1 MTHIPQEIRIN
12 RARDTLTL
20 VYSDTQYFFSAEFLR
35 VMSPSA
41 EVRGHGVGQEVLQTG
56 KRDVRITDLIPV
68 GNYAL
73 KIIFSDGHDSGIYD
87 WDYLDEM
94 GQNQTQLWRNYLN
107 RLALAGASRES
118 DWADNVASH
127 TGCSGSKKCSCQH

>member
-35 VMSPSA
+35 VMSLSA

-107 RLALAGASRES
+107 RLALAG
-118 DWADNVASH
+118 VA
-127 TGCSGSKKCSCQH
+127 GI